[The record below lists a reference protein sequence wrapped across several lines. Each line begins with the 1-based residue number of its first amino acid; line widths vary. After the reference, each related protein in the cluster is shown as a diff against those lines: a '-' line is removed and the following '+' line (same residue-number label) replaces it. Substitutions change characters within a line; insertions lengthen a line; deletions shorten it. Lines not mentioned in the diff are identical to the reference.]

1 MFGNLNNKGGIT
13 IALDFDGTVVTH
25 EYPQVGKDI
34 GAVPVLKKLIENGHQ
49 LILNTMRSGRELG
62 DAIDWFKE
70 NGIELYGVGYNP
82 TQARWTTSNKCYA
95 ELYIDDAGLGAPL
108 SIMTTKDDEGK
119 EVGYGRPFI
128 NWVIVEEYLT
138 NMGLINQAKAE

>member
-1 MFGNLNNKGGIT
+1 MVIG
-13 IALDFDGTVVTH
+13 LDFDGTCVTH
-25 EYPQVGKDI
+25 EYPQVGQDI
-34 GAVPVLKKLIENGHQ
+34 GAVPVLKKLVENGHQ

-82 TQARWTTSNKCYA
+82 TQARWTSSPKCYA

>member
-13 IALDFDGTVVTH
+13 IALDFDGTCVTH

-34 GAVPVLKKLIENGHQ
+34 GAIPVLKKLVENEHQ

-95 ELYIDDAGLGAPL
+95 DLYIDDAGLGTPL
-108 SIMTTKDDEGK
+108 SIMKAKNDDGDK
-119 EVGYGRPFI
+119 IQYGRPFI
-128 NWVIVEEYLT
+128 NWVVVEEYLT
-138 NMGLINQAKAE
+138 NIGLINQVKSE

>member
-1 MFGNLNNKGGIT
+1 MVIG
-13 IALDFDGTVVTH
+13 LDFDGTCVTH
-25 EYPQVGKDI
+25 EYPQVGQDI
-34 GAVPVLKKLIENGHQ
+34 GAVPVLKKLVENGHQ

>member
-1 MFGNLNNKGGIT
+1 MVIG
-13 IALDFDGTVVTH
+13 LDFDGTCVTH
-25 EYPQVGKDI
+25 EYPQVGQDI

-138 NMGLINQAKAE
+138 NMGLINQVKAE